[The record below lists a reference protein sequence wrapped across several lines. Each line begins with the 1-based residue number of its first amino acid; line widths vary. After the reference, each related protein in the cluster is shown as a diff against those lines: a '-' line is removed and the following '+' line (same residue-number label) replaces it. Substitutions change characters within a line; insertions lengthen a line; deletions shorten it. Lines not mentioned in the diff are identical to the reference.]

1 MQVLSSDPKTDPL
14 SRALTVSA
22 IVHGAV
28 IAVVVLKSLIFPGKP
43 VIYTPTLRVDMV
55 GLPDITKKDLMD
67 ISKALPKEAP
77 EEKIVK
83 PQVKEAV
90 KEDELVLNPK
100 KKKEKEKAKEK
111 EKDQLRE
118 NRMES
123 ALARIR
129 ALEKVRE
136 AARNEEEAAVVIK
149 GNKVSKGTSLS
160 GDAKEAAEASYY
172 DLVKDRLIEN
182 WALPPWLARQ
192 KFAAQVMI
200 TVSAQGAV
208 TSVKFLKLSG
218 NAQFDEAIRTTLKD
232 SQPLPE
238 PPEAVLDTVESEGIV
253 LGFPL

>member
-1 MQVLSSDPKTDPL
+1 MQVLSSDPNQDPL
-14 SRALTVSA
+14 KRALAVSGIAHGTVLL
-22 IVHGAV
+22 
-28 IAVVVLKSLIFPGKP
+28 VVVLKSIIFPGEP
-43 VIYTPTLRVDMV
+43 VKYTPALRVDMV
-55 GLPDITKKDLMD
+55 GLPDLTKQDLMD

-77 EEKIVK
+77 QEKIAK
-83 PQVKEAV
+83 PQPKEAV
-90 KEDELVLNPK
+90 KEDELVLKPK
-100 KKKEKEKAKEK
+100 KKKEDAKKQEKA
-111 EKDQLRE
+111 RE
-118 NRMES
+118 DRMES

-136 AARNEEEAAVVIK
+136 SARNEEEAAVVIK

-192 KFAAQVMI
+192 KYAAQVLI
-200 TVSAQGAV
+200 TVNAQGRITA
-208 TSVKFLKLSG
+208 VKFLKPSG
-218 NAQFDEAIRTTLKD
+218 NAQFDDAIRATLKD

-238 PPEAVLDTVESEGIV
+238 PPEAVLATVENRGIL